1 MQIKHLLLGV
11 VFAIIWSS
19 AFPSAKVAVQYAP
32 PFFILFLR
40 FFFSGLLAVAI
51 AKALGQKISFN
62 KKDWLSIVTFGVLQN
77 SIYLGLIFLAAT
89 KIEANVS
96 VIIASILPLTVA
108 LFSWLF
114 FNSKIS
120 ILGIAGLLLG
130 FSGVLVIMYQRA
142 QSGSELI
149 GIFLCFIALLATTI
163 ATLILSKINIKK
175 ENVLMIVGLQM
186 IVGCVTLFP
195 FSYFF
200 EDWIIKWH
208 VNFVLTFTYL
218 SLFPGIIA
226 PLIWFYLQKE
236 IGTVRFSSFHFLN
249 PIFGVFLSFLLLSE
263 KLSFFDFIG
272 IAVVTIGL
280 YLVQIEKRSIVP
292 DHNDKNSSKI

>member
-62 KKDWLSIVTFGVLQN
+62 KKDWLSIVAFGVLQN
-77 SIYLGLIFLAAT
+77 SIYLGLIFLAVT

-96 VIIASILPLTVA
+96 VIVASILPLTVA

-149 GIFLCFIALLATTI
+149 GIFLCFIALLATTV
-163 ATLILSKINIKK
+163 ATLILSKINLKK

-186 IVGCVTLFP
+186 MVGCITLLP

-208 VNFVLTFTYL
+208 INFVLTFTYI

-272 IAVVTIGL
+272 IFVVTFGL
-280 YLVQIEKRSIVP
+280 YLVQIAKSGSVP
-292 DHNDKNSSKI
+292 NHNDKNSSKI

>member
-51 AKALGQKISFN
+51 AKALDQKISFD
-62 KKDWLSIVTFGVLQN
+62 KKDWLSIVSFGVLQN
-77 SIYLGLIFLAAT
+77 SIYLGLIFLAVT

-96 VIIASILPLTVA
+96 VIVASILPLTVA

-142 QSGSELI
+142 QSGSELV

-175 ENVLMIVGLQM
+175 ENVLMIVGC
-186 IVGCVTLFP
+186 ITLLP

-200 EDWIIKWH
+200 ENWVIKWH
-208 VNFVLTFTYL
+208 VKFVLTFTYL

-280 YLVQIEKRSIVP
+280 YLVQIAKSGSVT